1 MEILK
6 LLKGYCKSN
15 HHNAVKKNNVVTV
28 FLEHD
33 RKILLLRRSQ
43 KATTMKGLWAGISG
57 YIENNDAL
65 TQALKEIEEETGL
78 SNKELKLLH
87 VGQPLEVVEPDK
99 PDTVWVVHP
108 YLFHSNTNLIKIDWE
123 HDELRWIKPNEIQS
137 YETVPKLKETLKRVY
152 KIE

>member
-1 MEILK
+1 MQP
-6 LLKGYCKSN
+6 
-15 HHNAVKKNNVVTV
+15 KKVNVVTV

-43 KATTMKGLWAGISG
+43 KASTMKGLWAGISG

-78 SNKELKLLH
+78 SNKKLTLLH
-87 VGQPLEVVEPDK
+87 VGQPLEVVEANN

-108 YLFHSNTNLIKIDWE
+108 YLFHSNTSLIRIDCE
-123 HDELRWIKPNEIQS
+123 HDELRWINPNEIQS
-137 YETVPKLKETLKRVY
+137 YETVPKLKEAFENCLRN
-152 KIE
+152 

>member
-1 MEILK
+1 MT
-6 LLKGYCKSN
+6 
-15 HHNAVKKNNVVTV
+15 VVMQPKKINVVTV

-43 KATTMKGLWAGISG
+43 KASTMKGLWAGISG

-78 SNKELKLLH
+78 SNKKLNLLH
-87 VGQPLEVVEPDK
+87 VGQPLEVVEFDN

-108 YLFHSNTNLIKIDWE
+108 YLFHSNTSLIRIDWE
-123 HDELRWIKPNEIQS
+123 HDEVRWINPNEIKS
-137 YETVPKLKETLKRVY
+137 YETVPKLKEALRSVY